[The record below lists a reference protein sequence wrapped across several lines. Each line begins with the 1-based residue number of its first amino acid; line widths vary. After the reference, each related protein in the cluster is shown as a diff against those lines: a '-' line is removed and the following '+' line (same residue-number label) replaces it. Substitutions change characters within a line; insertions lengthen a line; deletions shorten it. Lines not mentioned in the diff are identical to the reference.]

1 MKMRKLGYLF
11 MASFLTLALTA
22 CAEKTA
28 VNTEPKETKVNEA
41 ENAGSTEQK
50 EWSYEDYTGPEY
62 WGELSS
68 ENLVCVNGDEQSPI
82 NLEFSQVKV
91 DKMLTENQI
100 NYEPT
105 HFTLVNNGHTV
116 QANAIT
122 ESNSMIVEGNE
133 YKLLQFH
140 FHTPSEHQFNGQSYE
155 MELHLVH
162 SDKNGNLAV
171 LGLMIQEGKENEI
184 LASVWGGLPA
194 EETEEGNSEDYLI
207 DLQALLPQNQM
218 SFHYAGSLT
227 TPPCTEEVKWIVF
240 EQPIEMSKEQIQA
253 FQRIFPDNHRPV
265 QPLNDREVNK
275 N

>member
-1 MKMRKLGYLF
+1 MVV
-11 MASFLTLALTA
+11 FLSLALAA
-22 CAEKTA
+22 CAEQIA
-28 VNTEPKETKVNEA
+28 VNTEPKETKVNEG
-41 ENAGSTEQK
+41 ENAGVTEQR
-50 EWSYEDYTGPEY
+50 EWSYEDLTGPEY

-68 ENLVCVNGDEQSPI
+68 ENLACVNGDEQSPI
-82 NLEFSQVKV
+82 NLEFSEVKV
-91 DKMLTENQI
+91 DKKLTENQI

-105 HFTLVNNGHTV
+105 NFTLVNNGHTV

-122 ESNSMIVEGNE
+122 EGNSMIVDGNE
-133 YKLLQFH
+133 YNLLQFH

-171 LGLMIQEGKENEI
+171 LGMMIQEGKENEI
-184 LASVWGGLPA
+184 LASVWDGLPT
-194 EETEEGNSEDYLI
+194 EETEEGNSGDYLI

-218 SFHYAGSLT
+218 SYHYAGSLT

-253 FQRIFPDNHRPV
+253 FQQIFPDNHRPV

>member
-1 MKMRKLGYLF
+1 MKKLGYLSL
-11 MASFLTLALTA
+11 AVFLNLSLAA
-22 CAEKTA
+22 CAEQSTE
-28 VNTEPKETKVNEA
+28 TIEPKEDEKA
-41 ENAGSTEQK
+41 STEQM
-50 EWSYEDYTGPEY
+50 EWSYDDGTGPEY
-62 WGELSS
+62 WGELND
-68 ENLVCVNGDEQSPI
+68 ENLACVNGEEQSPI

-91 DKMLTENQI
+91 DKKLTENQI

-105 HFTLVNNGHTV
+105 NFTLINNGHTV
-116 QANAIT
+116 QANSTT
-122 ESNSMIVEGNE
+122 ENNSMIVEGNE

-184 LASVWGGLPA
+184 MAALWNELPA
-194 EETEEGNSEDYLI
+194 EKTEEANTEDYLI
-207 DLQALLPQNQM
+207 DLQALLPENQI

-253 FQRIFPDNHRPV
+253 FQHIFPDNHRPV